1 MKKGSDCTE
10 ILVGKNATIDGSTI
24 VARNED
30 GYGPIN
36 PIKFIVHEAKDQ
48 TQATYTSVTTGVT
61 VLTRSRLSLY
71 GHTTSGSKR
80 WPI

>member
-1 MKKGSDCTE
+1 MKNTSSDCTE
-10 ILVGKNATIDGSTI
+10 ILVAKGATMDGSTI

-48 TQATYTSVTTGVT
+48 KVRFIP
-61 VLTRSRLSLY
+61 L
-71 GHTTSGSKR
+71 
-80 WPI
+80 